1 MAGMALRGIRLRS
14 RASRYQGS
22 GLATG
27 FAVVLGIYVAVG
39 LGFYWLM
46 QPTVIANRGMAAY
59 QAPPMTVVRD
69 APWVPPASSETDAVF
84 TARRNQEI
92 AESRAAA
99 TRNEIKAAETPPAPR
114 RETRARARPAH
125 SWGYTSG
132 RSGWGFRPWF

>member
-1 MAGMALRGIRLRS
+1 MALRGIRLRS

-39 LGFYWLM
+39 LGFYWLL
-46 QPTVIANRGMAAY
+46 QPTVIAHRGMAAY

-114 RETRARARPAH
+114 RETRARTRPAH